1 MAPLKVG
8 LCPALTVEVL
18 NSLLNAGVRTVSE
31 FVCMDLELMMTKCG
45 CVSYKDLVAIR
56 KVLLVQYSAFP
67 VGGSSWYEEILS
79 TTAILSTGNSRLDD
93 MLDGGIF
100 TGALTE
106 LIGAPGSGKTQICMS
121 LAVHAASRLEQNVLY
136 VDTTGDC
143 SGQRLQDILYYST
156 GDRESST
163 LSRIGFRR
171 IFDPWQLLDLLQKTK
186 AAISKQ
192 SDLFYSQLKLLIVDS
207 VAAVIS
213 PTLGG
218 QQTEGHAI
226 LLNISRQLKVLSSE
240 HAIAVLM
247 TNNVVQG
254 ELSEP
259 WPGLG
264 RSWQHIPDTRLL
276 VQGTDSPEPQD
287 RHISVMKSPRL
298 PRGLSTTLRL
308 SAAGILDLHTHTSHE
323 TQGQAGQSTWKT

>member
-8 LCPALTVEVL
+8 MCAALTVEVL
-18 NSLLNAGVRTVSE
+18 NSLQNAGVRTVSE
-31 FVCMDLELMMTKCG
+31 FVCTDLELMMTRC

-67 VGGSSWYEEILS
+67 VGGTSWYEEILS

-93 MLDGGIF
+93 MLDGGIY

-106 LIGAPGSGKTQICMS
+106 VIGASGSGKTQICMS
-121 LAVHAASRLEQNVLY
+121 VAVHVASSLQQNVLY
-136 VDTTGDC
+136 MDTAGAC
-143 SGQRLQDILYYST
+143 SGHKLQDILHNSA
-156 GDRESST
+156 GEREST
-163 LSRIGFRR
+163 ALSRIGFRR

-192 SDLFYSQLKLLIVDS
+192 TDPFYSKLKLLIVDS
-207 VAAVIS
+207 VAAVLS

-226 LLNISRQLKVLSSE
+226 MLNISRQLKVLSSE
-240 HAIAVLM
+240 HSIAVLM
-247 TNNVVQG
+247 TNNVVHG
-254 ELSEP
+254 ELGEP

-264 RSWQHIPDTRLL
+264 RSWQHIPNTRLL
-276 VQGTDSPEPQD
+276 VQGTGTTGSQERQ
-287 RHISVMKSPRL
+287 ILVLKTPRL
-298 PRGLSTTLRL
+298 PRCLSTTLTL
-308 SAAGILDLHTHTSHE
+308 SAAGILDLHTHTSQE
-323 TQGQAGQSTWKT
+323 MQGQLEASERN

>member
-8 LCPALTVEVL
+8 LCPALTAEVL
-18 NSLLNAGVRTVSE
+18 NSLQHAGVRTVTE
-31 FVCMDLELMMTKCG
+31 FVCMDLELMMTRC

-56 KVLLVQYSAFP
+56 KVLLVQFSAFP
-67 VGGSSWYEEILS
+67 VGGSSWYKEILS

-93 MLDGGIF
+93 MLDGGIY

-106 LIGAPGSGKTQICMS
+106 LMGAPGSGKTQICMS
-121 LAVHAASRLEQNVLY
+121 VAIHVASRLEQNVLY
-136 VDTTGDC
+136 VDTTGAC
-143 SGQRLQDILYYST
+143 SGRRLQEMLQNSA
-156 GDRESST
+156 GDKESAA

-192 SDLFYSQLKLLIVDS
+192 SELFYSKLKLMIVDS

-218 QQTEGHAI
+218 LQTEGHAVM
-226 LLNISRQLKVLSSE
+226 LNVSRQLKVLSSE

-264 RSWQHIPDTRLL
+264 RSWQHIPNTRLL
-276 VQGTDSPEPQD
+276 VQVTGTQD
-287 RHISVMKSPRL
+287 RQMLLLKTPRL
-298 PRGLSTTLRL
+298 PRYLSATLKL
-308 SAAGILDLHTHTSHE
+308 SAAGILDLHTHT
-323 TQGQAGQSTWKT
+323 GQEAQRQLEV